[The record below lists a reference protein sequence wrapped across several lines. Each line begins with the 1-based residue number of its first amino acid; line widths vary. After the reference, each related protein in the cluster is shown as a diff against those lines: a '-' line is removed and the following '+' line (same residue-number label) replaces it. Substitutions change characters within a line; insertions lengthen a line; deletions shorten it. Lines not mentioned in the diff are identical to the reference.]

1 VRENPGKGEPGF
13 FIFRPVGAGRRTDGG
28 DRSKEESSMTD
39 NRIFQLPTREIPK
52 KWLNIQASLPEPVPP
67 MLSPADGKPVPLEAF
82 TPLFPMGLLEQEVS
96 TQREITIPDEVLK
109 VYSMFRP
116 TPLIRARFLE
126 EALGTPAMIF
136 FKNESVTPTGS
147 HKPNTAIP
155 QAYYN
160 QKEGVKKIATE
171 TGAGQWGSALAFA
184 GAHFNVDVNVFMV
197 RASYE
202 QKPYRKIMMESYGAK
217 VHASPSDETA
227 IGRKMREDKRNL
239 PGSLGIAISEAV
251 EIAATSGG
259 TTKYSLG
266 SVLNHVL
273 LHQTV
278 IGLEAKAVL
287 DELGIKPDIVI
298 GCHGGGSNFGGIIM
312 PYMEEKIA
320 GRNNIE
326 FIASEPL
333 ACPSLSKGL
342 YAYDFGDAGKLIPLA
357 KMYTLGHGFIPP
369 SVHAGGLRY
378 HGASPIVSLLNHLG
392 LMRAEALRQKET
404 FEAAVMFARTEGIIP
419 APESAHAIASAIRA
433 AKKCKETG
441 EKKVIL
447 FNLSGHGHF
456 DMAAYEQYFAGK
468 LEDYEYPEA
477 AILKAEKDLP
487 KVG

>member
-1 VRENPGKGEPGF
+1 
-13 FIFRPVGAGRRTDGG
+13 
-28 DRSKEESSMTD
+28 MTD
-39 NRIFQLPTREIPK
+39 DRIFQLPTREIPK
-52 KWLNIQASLPEPVPP
+52 KWLNIQASLPEPLPP
-67 MLSPADGKPVPLEAF
+67 MLNPADGKPVPLEAF

-96 TQREITIPDEVLK
+96 TTREIPIPDDVLK
-109 VYSMFRP
+109 VYSLFRP
-116 TPLIRARFLE
+116 TPLIRAKFLE
-126 EALGTPAMIF
+126 EALGTPALIF

-160 QKEGVKKIATE
+160 QKEGVKKLVTE
-171 TGAGQWGSALAFA
+171 TGAGQWGSALSFA
-184 GAHFNVDVNVFMV
+184 GAHFNVDINVFMV
-197 RASYE
+197 RASFE
-202 QKPYRKIMMESYGAK
+202 QKPYRKIMMQSYGAT
-217 VHASPSDETA
+217 VHPSPSNETQ
-227 IGRKMREDKRNL
+227 IGRKMLEDKRNN

-259 TTKYSLG
+259 TVKYSLG

-278 IGLEAKAVL
+278 IGLEARAVL
-287 DELGIKPDIVI
+287 DELGLKPDIVI
-298 GCHGGGSNFGGIIM
+298 GCHGGGSNFGGICI
-312 PYMEEKIA
+312 PFMEDKIS
-320 GRNNIE
+320 GKRSIE

-333 ACPSLSKGL
+333 ACPSLSKGI

-378 HGASPIVSLLNHLG
+378 HGASPIVSLLVNKG
-392 LMRAEALRQKET
+392 LVKAEALRQKET
-404 FEAAVMFARTEGIIP
+404 FEAAVLFARTEGIIP

-456 DMAAYEQYFAGK
+456 DMYAYQQYFEGK
-468 LEDYEYPEA
+468 LEDYEYPEKE
-477 AILKAEKDLP
+477 IKRAEEELP

>member
-1 VRENPGKGEPGF
+1 
-13 FIFRPVGAGRRTDGG
+13 
-28 DRSKEESSMTD
+28 MTD
-39 NRIFQLPTREIPK
+39 DRIFQLPTREIPK
-52 KWLNIQASLPEPVPP
+52 KWLNIQPALPEPVPP
-67 MLSPADGKPVPLEAF
+67 MLDPSNGKPVPLEAF

-96 TQREITIPDEVLK
+96 QQREITIPDEVLK

-116 TPLIRARFLE
+116 TPLIRAKFLE

-160 QKEGVKKIATE
+160 KREGVKKLATE

-184 GAHFNVDVNVFMV
+184 GAHFNLDINVFMV

-202 QKPYRKIMMESYGAK
+202 QKPYRKVVMQSYGAK
-217 VHASPSDETA
+217 VHPSPSQETQ
-227 IGRKMREDKRNL
+227 IGKKMLEDKRNY

-259 TTKYSLG
+259 TVKYSLG

-278 IGLEAKAVL
+278 IGQEAKAVL
-287 DELGIKPDIVI
+287 EDLGLSPDIVI
-298 GCHGGGSNFGGIIM
+298 ACHGGGSNFGGIAI
-312 PYMEEKIA
+312 PFMEDKIS
-320 GRNNIE
+320 GKKKIE

-333 ACPSLSKGL
+333 ACPSLSKGI

-378 HGASPIVSLLNHLG
+378 HGASPIVSVLNHLG
-392 LMRAEALRQKET
+392 LIRAEALRQKET
-404 FEAAVMFARTEGIIP
+404 FEAAVLFARTEGIIP

-456 DMAAYEQYFAGK
+456 DMYAYEQYFAGK
-468 LEDYEYPEA
+468 LEDYEYPEE

>member
-1 VRENPGKGEPGF
+1 
-13 FIFRPVGAGRRTDGG
+13 
-28 DRSKEESSMTD
+28 MTD
-39 NRIFQLPTREIPK
+39 DRIFQLPTREIPK
-52 KWLNIQASLPEPVPP
+52 KWLNIQPSLPDPVPP
-67 MLSPADGKPVPLEAF
+67 MLDPGSGKPVPLEAF

-96 TQREITIPDEVLK
+96 QEREITIPDEVLK

-116 TPLIRARFLE
+116 TPLIRAKFLE

-155 QAYYN
+155 QVYYN
-160 QKEGVKKIATE
+160 EREGVKKLATE

-184 GAHFNVDVNVFMV
+184 GAHFNVDINVFMV

-202 QKPYRKIMMESYGAK
+202 QKPYRKVVMQSYGAK
-217 VHASPSDETA
+217 VHASPSKETQ
-227 IGRKMREDKRNL
+227 IGRKLLEDKRNY

-259 TTKYSLG
+259 KVKYALG

-273 LHQTV
+273 MHQTV
-278 IGLEAKAVL
+278 IGLEARAVL
-287 DELGIKPDIVI
+287 EGIGLSPDVVI
-298 GCHGGGSNFGGIIM
+298 GCHGGGSNFAGTAI
-312 PYMEEKIA
+312 PFMEDTISGKKI
-320 GRNNIE
+320 IE
-326 FIASEPL
+326 FVAAEPL
-333 ACPSLSKGL
+333 ACPSLSKGI
-342 YAYDFGDAGKLIPLA
+342 YAYDYGDSGKLIPLA

-378 HGASPIVSLLNHLG
+378 HGSAPIVSVLNHRG
-392 LMRAEALRQKET
+392 LIRAEALMQKET
-404 FEAAVMFARTEGIIP
+404 FEAAVLFARTEGIIP

-447 FNLSGHGHF
+447 FTLSGHGHF
-456 DMAAYEQYFAGK
+456 DMYAYEQYFAGK
-468 LEDYEYPEA
+468 LEDYEYPEKE
-477 AILKAEKDLP
+477 IEKAEKDLP

>member
-1 VRENPGKGEPGF
+1 
-13 FIFRPVGAGRRTDGG
+13 
-28 DRSKEESSMTD
+28 MTD
-39 NRIFQLPTREIPK
+39 NRIFQLPTRGIPK
-52 KWLNIQASLPEPVPP
+52 KWLNILPSLPSPLPP
-67 MLSPADGKPVPLEAF
+67 MLNPADGKPVPLEAF

-96 TQREITIPDEVLK
+96 TQREIAIPDEVLK
-109 VYSMFRP
+109 VYSLFRP
-116 TPLIRARFLE
+116 TPLIRAMFLE
-126 EALGTPAMIF
+126 EVLGTPAMIF

-147 HKPNTAIP
+147 HKPNTAVA

-160 QKEGVKKIATE
+160 MKEGVKKLVTE

-184 GAHFNVDVNVFMV
+184 GAHFNLDIQVFMV

-202 QKPYRKIMMESYGAK
+202 QKPYRKIMMESYGAS
-217 VHASPSDETA
+217 VTPSPSKDTA
-227 IGRKMREDKRNL
+227 IGRKMLEDKANY

-251 EIAATSGG
+251 EVAAGSGG
-259 TTKYSLG
+259 KAKYSLG

-278 IGLEAKAVL
+278 IGLEARAVL
-287 DELGIKPDIVI
+287 EDLGLSPDIVI
-298 GCHGGGSNFGGIIM
+298 ACHGGGSNFGGIAI
-312 PYMEEKIA
+312 PFMEDKIS
-320 GRNNIE
+320 GKKNIE

-333 ACPSLSKGL
+333 ACPSLSKGI
-342 YAYDFGDAGKLIPLA
+342 YAYDYGDAGKLIPLA

-378 HGASPIVSLLNHLG
+378 HGASPIVSLLNDKG
-392 LMRAEALRQKET
+392 LIRAEALKQRET
-404 FEAAVMFARTEGIIP
+404 FEAAVLFARTEGIIP
-419 APESAHAIASAIRA
+419 APESAHAIASVIRA

-477 AILKAEKDLP
+477 AIKKAEKDLP
-487 KVG
+487 KL

>member
-1 VRENPGKGEPGF
+1 
-13 FIFRPVGAGRRTDGG
+13 
-28 DRSKEESSMTD
+28 MTD
-39 NRIFQLPTREIPK
+39 NRIFQLPTREIPR
-52 KWLNIQASLPEPVPP
+52 KWLNILPSLPEPIPP
-67 MLSPADGKPVPLEAF
+67 LLNPADGKPVPLEAF
-82 TPLFPMGLLEQEVS
+82 VPLFPMGLLEQEVS
-96 TQREITIPDEVLK
+96 TQREIPIPDEVLK
-109 VYSMFRP
+109 VYSLFRP
-116 TPLIRARFLE
+116 TPLIRAKFLE

-147 HKPNTAIP
+147 HKPNTAVA
-155 QAYYN
+155 QAYFN
-160 QKEGVKKIATE
+160 KKEGVEKLVTE

-184 GAHFNVDVNVFMV
+184 GAHFNLKVQVFMV
-197 RASYE
+197 RASYD
-202 QKPYRKIMMESYGAK
+202 QKPYRKIMMESYGAD
-217 VHASPSDETA
+217 VTPSPSQRTE
-227 IGRKMREDKRNL
+227 IGKKFLKDKANY

-251 EIAATSGG
+251 EVAASDPKA
-259 TTKYSLG
+259 KYSLG

-287 DELGIKPDIVI
+287 QELGLVPDIVI
-298 GCHGGGSNFGGIIM
+298 ACHGGGSNFGGIAI
-312 PYMEEKIA
+312 PFIEDKLA
-320 GRNNIE
+320 GKKDIE

-333 ACPSLSKGL
+333 ACPSLSKGV

-369 SVHAGGLRY
+369 AVHAGGLRY
-378 HGASPIVSLLNHLG
+378 HGASPIVSLLNAKG
-392 LMRAEALRQKET
+392 IIRAEALRQIET
-404 FEAAVMFARTEGIIP
+404 FEAAVLFARTEGIIP

-456 DMAAYEQYFAGK
+456 DMAAYEQYFNGK
-468 LEDYEYPEA
+468 LEDYEYPEE
-477 AILKAEKDLP
+477 AIREAEKDLP

>member
-1 VRENPGKGEPGF
+1 
-13 FIFRPVGAGRRTDGG
+13 
-28 DRSKEESSMTD
+28 MTD
-39 NRIFQLPTREIPK
+39 DRIFQLPTREIPK
-52 KWLNIQASLPEPVPP
+52 KWLNIQPSLPEPIPP
-67 MLSPADGKPVPLEAF
+67 MLNPADGKPVPLEAF

-96 TQREITIPDEVLK
+96 QQREIAIPDEVLK
-109 VYSMFRP
+109 VYSLFRP
-116 TPLIRARFLE
+116 TPLIRAKFLE

-160 QKEGVKKIATE
+160 QREGVKKLVTE

-184 GAHFNVDVNVFMV
+184 GAHFNLEINVFMV
-197 RASYE
+197 RASFE

-217 VHASPSDETA
+217 VHASPSKETQ
-227 IGRKMREDKRNL
+227 IGRKMLEDKKNS

-251 EIAATSGG
+251 EVAATSGG
-259 TTKYSLG
+259 TVKYSLG

-273 LHQTV
+273 MHQTV
-278 IGLEAKAVL
+278 IGLEARAVL
-287 DELGIKPDIVI
+287 DELGLKPDIVI
-298 GCHGGGSNFGGIIM
+298 ACHGGGSNFGGIAL
-312 PYMEEKIA
+312 PFMEDKIS
-320 GRNNIE
+320 GKRNIE
-326 FIASEPL
+326 FVASEPL
-333 ACPSLSKGL
+333 ACPSLSKGV

-378 HGASPIVSLLNHLG
+378 HGAAPIVSLLTNKG
-392 LMRAEALRQKET
+392 LIRAEALRQKET
-404 FEAAVMFARTEGIIP
+404 FEAAVLFARTEGIIP
-419 APESAHAIASAIRA
+419 APETAHAIASVIRA

-456 DMAAYEQYFAGK
+456 DMGAYQQYFEGK
-468 LEDYEYPEA
+468 LEDYEYPEKE
-477 AILKAEKDLP
+477 IRKAEQDLP

>member
-1 VRENPGKGEPGF
+1 
-13 FIFRPVGAGRRTDGG
+13 
-28 DRSKEESSMTD
+28 MTD
-39 NRIFQLPTREIPK
+39 DRIFQLPTREIPK
-52 KWLNIQASLPEPVPP
+52 KWLNIQPSLPEPVPP
-67 MLSPADGKPVPLEAF
+67 MLDPSNGKPVPLEAF

-96 TQREITIPDEVLK
+96 QQREITIPDEVLK

-116 TPLIRARFLE
+116 TPLIRAKFLE
-126 EALGTPAMIF
+126 EVLGTPAMIF

-160 QKEGVKKIATE
+160 QKEGVKKLATE

-184 GAHFNVDVNVFMV
+184 GAHFNLDINIFMV

-202 QKPYRKIMMESYGAK
+202 QKPYRKVVMQSYGAK
-217 VHASPSDETA
+217 VHPSPSQETQ
-227 IGRKMREDKRNL
+227 IGKKMLEDKRNY

-259 TTKYSLG
+259 TVKYALG

-273 LHQTV
+273 LHQSV

-287 DELGIKPDIVI
+287 EDLGLSPDIVI
-298 GCHGGGSNFGGIIM
+298 GCHGGGSNFGGIVI
-312 PYMEEKIA
+312 PFMEDKMS
-320 GRNNIE
+320 GKKNIE
-326 FIASEPL
+326 FIASEPM
-333 ACPSLSKGL
+333 ACPSLSKGV
-342 YAYDFGDAGKLIPLA
+342 YAYDYGDSGKLIPLA

-378 HGASPIVSLLNHLG
+378 HGAAPIVSVLNHHKLI
-392 LMRAEALRQKET
+392 RAEALMQKET
-404 FEAAVMFARTEGIIP
+404 FEAAVLFARTEGIIP

-433 AKKCKETG
+433 AKRCKETG

-456 DMAAYEQYFAGK
+456 DMYAYEQYFNGK
-468 LEDYEYPEA
+468 LEDFEYPEA